1 MDRRV
6 RTVLTILDQEYHRN
20 LRCADL
26 AAAVGVGQSRLEHLF
41 KDHIRTS
48 IRDYVRR
55 RRLAEGARLLATTT
69 ARVSEVARAVGFGDA
84 ANFSHAFT
92 AEYGMSPR
100 AYRVENLQLPP
111 PFDNSHQD

>member
-6 RTVLTILDQEYHRN
+6 RAVLKILDDQYHRN
-20 LRCADL
+20 IRCADL

-41 KDHIRTS
+41 KNHIQTS

-69 ARVSEVARAVGFGDA
+69 ARISEVALAVGFGDCT
-84 ANFSHAFT
+84 NFTHAFT

-111 PFDNSHQD
+111 SFAKSHQD